1 MNASVGSRIAAAMP
15 WDYVE
20 PLLFLV
26 AAPFFLFPSMGRWAA
41 LLILPL
47 TLVVI
52 GKLRRE
58 ILPVTPLNGAIA
70 LLLVMVGV
78 SLWATF
84 DLSFSLGKVAGL
96 LLGIWGFFVIIRLC
110 TDFSRWTIVAVL
122 LTLAGGALALF
133 CLFGTN
139 WSAKVTG
146 FEMVT
151 ALLPPVIR
159 GVPGQE
165 EGFQPNA
172 VAGVLV
178 LVLPL
183 QGAVVFSK
191 SFRALLFDSGGFLGG
206 VRKSL
211 MVVVLGGMFVL
222 TAATFLL
229 TQSRGAWL
237 GLGVAGLSWL
247 AWSGRRGRLAAA
259 AGLLLTLT
267 MTFAVGPE
275 KIGRELF
282 RHAGVGLQGDLAGR
296 LELWSRAVYGI
307 EDFPFTGMGMNAFR
321 KVMPVLYPT
330 FLTDPSV
337 EVAHAHNQLFQVALD
352 LGLPGLV
359 GYVALLMGSLG
370 AAVICI
376 RNRQNEA
383 VRVLGSALACGLMA
397 HFVFGIGDAVA
408 LGAKAGIYYWLTLG
422 LLVALLRVW
431 RPLRSPTVEQAAG

>member
-1 MNASVGSRIAAAMP
+1 
-15 WDYVE
+15 
-20 PLLFLV
+20 
-26 AAPFFLFPSMGRWAA
+26 MGRWAA
-41 LLILPL
+41 LFILPL

-52 GKLRRE
+52 GGRRRE

-70 LLLVMVGV
+70 LLIVMVGV

-84 DLSFSLGKVAGL
+84 DVSFSLGKVAGL
-96 LLGIWGFFVIIRLC
+96 LLGIWGFFVVIRLC
-110 TDFSRWTIVAVL
+110 TDLQRWTMVAVL
-122 LTLAGGALALF
+122 LSLAGCILAFVALL
-133 CLFGTN
+133 GTN
-139 WSAKVTG
+139 WIEKISGLRRVTS
-146 FEMVT
+146 
-151 ALLPPVIR
+151 LLPAVIR

-165 EGFQPNA
+165 GGFQPNA
-172 VAGVLV
+172 VAGVLA

-183 QGAVVFSK
+183 QGALIFSK
-191 SFRALLFDSGGFLGG
+191 SCRALLFDPAGFLGR
-206 VRKSL
+206 VQKSL
-211 MVVVLGGMFVL
+211 TVVVLGGMFVV

-259 AGLLLTLT
+259 AGVLLALTVS
-267 MTFAVGPE
+267 FAVGPE

-282 RHAGVGLQGDLAGR
+282 RHAGAGLQGDLAGR
-296 LELWSRAVYGI
+296 LELWSRAMYGI
-307 EDFPFTGMGMNAFR
+307 EDFPFTGMGMNTFR

-330 FLTDPSV
+330 FLSDPSV
-337 EVAHAHNQLFQVALD
+337 DIAHAHNQLLQVALD

-359 GYVALLMGSLG
+359 GYVALWMGSLG

-397 HFVFGIGDAVA
+397 HFFFGIGDAVA
-408 LGAKAGIYYWLTLG
+408 LGAKAGIFYWFTLG

-431 RPLRSPTVEQAAG
+431 RALESRAVVQVAG

>member
-1 MNASVGSRIAAAMP
+1 
-15 WDYVE
+15 
-20 PLLFLV
+20 
-26 AAPFFLFPSMGRWAA
+26 
-41 LLILPL
+41 
-47 TLVVI
+47 
-52 GKLRRE
+52 
-58 ILPVTPLNGAIA
+58 VTPLNGAIA
-70 LLLVMVGV
+70 LLVVMAGV

-84 DLSFSLGKVAGL
+84 DLSFSFGKVAGL
-96 LLGIWGFFVIIRLC
+96 LLGIWGFFVVVRLC
-110 TDFSRWTIVAVL
+110 TDLPRWTMVAAL
-122 LTLAGGALALF
+122 LSLGGCILAVVALL
-133 CLFGTN
+133 GTN
-139 WSAKVTG
+139 WIEKISGLRKVTS
-146 FEMVT
+146 F
-151 ALLPPVIR
+151 LPAVIR

-183 QGAVVFSK
+183 QGALIFSK
-191 SFRALLFDSGGFLGG
+191 SCRALLFDPAGFLGR

-211 MVVVLGGMFVL
+211 MVVVFGGMFAV
-222 TAATFLL
+222 TAATFVL

-259 AGLLLTLT
+259 AGVLLALT
-267 MTFAVGPE
+267 MSLAVGPE

-282 RHAGVGLQGDLAGR
+282 RHAGAGLQGDLAGR

-307 EDFPFTGMGMNAFR
+307 EDFPFTGMGMNTFR

-330 FLTDPSV
+330 FLSDPSV
-337 EVAHAHNQLFQVALD
+337 DVAHAHNQLLQVALD

-359 GYVALLMGSLG
+359 GYVALWMGSLG

-397 HFVFGIGDAVA
+397 HFFFGIADAVA
-408 LGAKAGIYYWLTLG
+408 LGAKAGIFYWLTLG

-431 RPLRSPTVEQAAG
+431 RPLGSPTVEQAAG

>member
-1 MNASVGSRIAAAMP
+1 MP

-26 AAPFFLFPSMGRWAA
+26 AAPFFLFPSMGRWAT
-41 LLILPL
+41 LFILPL
-47 TLVVI
+47 TLVIV
-52 GKLRRE
+52 GRCRRE

-70 LLLVMVGV
+70 LLMVMVGV

-96 LLGIWGFFVIIRLC
+96 LLGIWGFFVVVRLC
-110 TDFSRWTIVAVL
+110 TNLPRWMMAAVL
-122 LTLAGGALALF
+122 LSLAGCTLAFLAL
-133 CLFGTN
+133 LGTN
-139 WSAKVTG
+139 WIEKVG
-146 FEMVT
+146 GLRRVT
-151 ALLPPVIR
+151 SLLPAVIR

-183 QGAVVFSK
+183 QGALAFSK
-191 SFRALLFDSGGFLGG
+191 SCLDLLFDPAGFLSG
-206 VRKSL
+206 VRKAPTAL
-211 MVVVLGGMFVL
+211 VLRGMFVV

-237 GLGVAGLSWL
+237 GLGASGLAWL
-247 AWSGRRGRLAAA
+247 AWSGRRGKRAAI
-259 AGLLLTLT
+259 AGFVVALTIAL
-267 MTFAVGPE
+267 AVGPE
-275 KIGRELF
+275 RVGRELF
-282 RHAGVGLQGDLAGR
+282 RHAGTGLQGDLAGR
-296 LELWSRAVYGI
+296 LALWSCALKGI
-307 EDFPFTGMGMNAFR
+307 EDFPFTGMGMNTFR

-330 FLTDPSV
+330 SLSDASV
-337 EVAHAHNQLFQVALD
+337 EVPHAHNQLLQVALD

-359 GYVALLMGSLG
+359 GYVALWLG
-370 AAVICI
+370 AFGAAAACI
-376 RNRQNEA
+376 RNRRNEA
-383 VRVLGSALACGLMA
+383 VGVLGSALACGLLA

-408 LGAKAGIYYWLTLG
+408 LGAKAGIFFWLTLG

-431 RPLRSPTVEQAAG
+431 SRRESPAVGRGTE